1 MVRVQIFDVSSN
13 TRSFVDS
20 KEYKGVEEFITK
32 TTEDR
37 KLIDPQH
44 LGLDFTFDDLEKHS
58 RVDIGDQMYDLELM
72 YSGKVEF
79 YDYYQLCID
88 YTISVS
94 NTETTACMWNSMY
107 ACDRNCPHFVRDLET
122 AVKCAN
128 LKTVAMALCGLV
140 SHNVFDPNER
150 VTIKM
155 VKEWATE
162 NKTHGKKISK
172 MFDRYAALTGD
183 SININRFHTS
193 DKHPDEPY
201 EDTKEKTEIV
211 ERVEKFTKAIYS
223 VGGFDF
229 DKIDKDLDEH
239 RKKTKEIRAK
249 LGTNFALTPDISL
262 TCLGEEDKDWQP
274 PVAPYFDAF
283 APENI

>member
-1 MVRVQIFDVSSN
+1 MVRVQILDVFTN
-13 TRSFVDS
+13 TRFFVDLEVCEWDS
-20 KEYKGVEEFITK
+20 IDELLKE
-32 TTEDR
+32 R
-37 KLIDPQH
+37 KLVDPQH
-44 LGLDFTFDDLEKHS
+44 LGLDFTFDDLEKHT
-58 RVDIGDQMYDLELM
+58 RVDIGDQLYKLDYDDTD
-72 YSGKVEF
+72 VNF

-94 NTETTACMWNSMY
+94 NMETTACMWNSMY

-122 AVKCAN
+122 AVKYAN

-140 SHNVFDPNER
+140 SHNVFDPNDR
-150 VTIKM
+150 VTVKM

-183 SININRFHTS
+183 SINVNRFHTS

-211 ERVEKFTKAIYS
+211 DRVEKFTKAIYS
-223 VGGFDF
+223 VGGFDSGVSFEF

-239 RKKTKEIRAK
+239 RKIQTK
-249 LGTNFALTPDISL
+249 LTTSL
-262 TCLGEEDKDWQP
+262 QSIAPRSTITCAGQEVKDWQ
-274 PVAPYFDAF
+274 APLVPY
-283 APENI
+283 